1 MADRTSSTVWQ
12 WTTARGLRPTGL
24 DQMAVAAA

>member
-1 MADRTSSTVWQ
+1 MANRTSSPVSQ
-12 WTTARGLRPTGL
+12 WTTARGMRPTGF